1 MKKYV
6 FDKLVQYVV
15 VMFIVSVI
23 IFVMVRLNP
32 TDPVSVIVG
41 GKQTTPEV
49 VANIRS
55 EFNLDKPYIEQYLIW
70 MKGVL
75 KGDFGTSFQYRQNV
89 TSLILKRMPVTVGL
103 VLLSSVIALII
114 SIPLGMLMAIKQNT
128 PLDTILSV
136 IQLVLVAC
144 PPFLTSILII
154 LLVSIFAPSISFTG
168 SFNNFKEYIS
178 RITFPSIA
186 LAFTMIALT
195 SRVMKT
201 SMVDQLN
208 QNYTLVAKSKGLS
221 KTEVIMKH
229 CMKNS
234 IIPVITIF
242 ATQLGVLI
250 VGTVLV
256 ENVFSLAGLGSIL
269 IDGVKACD
277 YPVVQGIVLILV
289 FVFITI
295 STILDFLYAVID
307 PRIRVKGGES

>member
-6 FDKLVQYVV
+6 FDKLVQYLV

-49 VANIRS
+49 VDNIRS

-89 TSLILKRMPVTVGL
+89 TSLIIKRMPVTVGL

-168 SFNNFKEYIS
+168 SFNNFNEYIS

-195 SRVMKT
+195 SSVMKT